1 MREGRS
7 ANYEDMMSGAHRAVG
22 DTNDHVFGRSYGP
35 CSISNLAKMRTRLI
49 TLRSCRVHGNLDL
62 SSSVPLC
69 LQLTR
74 ILPGS
79 LKNIAA
85 ALFNLGTEANM
96 SLKLLGNWERRAGT
110 PVGSKRPK
118 APCVQ

>member
-1 MREGRS
+1 
-7 ANYEDMMSGAHRAVG
+7 MSGAHRAVG

-74 ILPGS
+74 ILAGS

-85 ALFNLGTEANM
+85 APLNLGTQANM
-96 SLKLLGNWERRAGT
+96 SLKLLGNWER
-110 PVGSKRPK
+110 
-118 APCVQ
+118 